1 MPPPAALQAEPGRG
15 QRILPLRLDDVCFEI
30 DGRRRLDGISC
41 EISQGPCSVILGPD
55 GAGKSLTL
63 RLAHGLLTP
72 SSGSVVW
79 LGAAAKD
86 ARRRQAMVFEK
97 AVLLRRSAAANVEF
111 PLKVR
116 GVPRRE
122 RAERVAEVLE
132 KTGLTA
138 IAGRA
143 ARVLSAGEQQRLT
156 LARAWVLNPEVLF
169 LDEPTASLDPAA
181 SRSVERLID
190 AIAVA
195 GTKIVMTTHDLGQ
208 ARRLADEILF
218 LHKGALLEQTPA
230 GRFFEKPESVEAR
243 AFLAGELLC

>member
-1 MPPPAALQAEPGRG
+1 
-15 QRILPLRLDDVCFEI
+15 
-30 DGRRRLDGISC
+30 
-41 EISQGPCSVILGPD
+41 
-55 GAGKSLTL
+55 
-63 RLAHGLLTP
+63 
-72 SSGSVVW
+72 
-79 LGAAAKD
+79 
-86 ARRRQAMVFEK
+86 MVFER

-122 RAERVAEVLE
+122 RAERVAKVLE

-181 SRSVERLID
+181 TRSVERLID

-230 GRFFEKPESVEAR
+230 DRFFEKPESVEAR

>member
-1 MPPPAALQAEPGRG
+1 MSEAGSRG
-15 QRILPLRLDDVCFEI
+15 GSILPLELRNLSYEVRGERLVDSLQL
-30 DGRRRLDGISC
+30 RLVGGSR
-41 EISQGPCSVILGPD
+41 SLILGPN

-86 ARRRQAMVFEK
+86 ARRRQAMVFER

-116 GVPRRE
+116 RVPRRE

-156 LARAWVLNPEVLF
+156 LARAWILNPEVLF

-181 SRSVERLID
+181 TRSVERLID